1 MIDQIP
7 LESFQMAEELYLDQ
21 KTVTNPKFE
30 LWQKSGSFIEK
41 PQNNSIHM
49 IENMDNSLGSENI
62 VPGLLNKTVVK
73 RSDLFIEIDEYSPEN
88 TQHIFGPDRAAVS
101 FRSRA
106 SMVSILNDV
115 EH

>member
-1 MIDQIP
+1 
-7 LESFQMAEELYLDQ
+7 
-21 KTVTNPKFE
+21 
-30 LWQKSGSFIEK
+30 
-41 PQNNSIHM
+41 M

-62 VPGLLNKTVVK
+62 VPGLLNKTIVK
-73 RSDLFIEIDEYSPEN
+73 RSDLFIEIDEYAPEN
-88 TQHIFGPDRAAVS
+88 TQHIPDRSAVS